1 MSVHMDIEKKG
12 KDTRGCKEERGSS
25 STTLSLEK
33 EDNEKNNETSG
44 KIKRSESS
52 ERERGKYIIYKRSNL
67 YFCTEE
73 LIELVM
79 YFFTGSKFTWK
90 EFRTYC
96 KTQPGPENNRSFKAR
111 MKNGGRERDGFVWVP
126 KKKKITHNYYNP
138 QILNPPALPQ
148 VKNNIFYG
156 FQTLNL

>member
-52 ERERGKYIIYKRSNL
+52 ERER
-67 YFCTEE
+67 
-73 LIELVM
+73 
-79 YFFTGSKFTWK
+79 GSKFTWK